1 MLIILIVLIHEILQL
16 FYKLSLI
23 VMNKLLKK
31 QSKEIVYEHVNKRI
45 RI

>member
-23 VMNKLLKK
+23 VMNKLFKK